1 MLAKLP
7 NEILKNIMFYCKMV
21 DKCAI
26 AQCSKH
32 LNTIMEPFTWE
43 TIYITPNLLTQAW
56 DDDSLFN
63 KFRHARKMKI
73 NLHLPRSI
81 TTRRYSAYT
90 KECCKRIQRNLAN
103 ILDNIHS
110 SRLTE
115 AIIQIYAPTRKVSTE
130 NFIKIMEKLTS
141 LKRLDLIGLEMTK
154 KAWKSIPNELVHL
167 GLIGHHS
174 PWRAT
179 PSVILQIKP

>member
-63 KFRHARKMKI
+63 KFRHVRKMKI
-73 NLHLPRSI
+73 NLHLPRSL

-110 SRLTE
+110 S
-115 AIIQIYAPTRKVSTE
+115 
-130 NFIKIMEKLTS
+130 
-141 LKRLDLIGLEMTK
+141 
-154 KAWKSIPNELVHL
+154 
-167 GLIGHHS
+167 
-174 PWRAT
+174 
-179 PSVILQIKP
+179 